1 MRCENFAHSELFC
14 TSMEPHRERFAEL
27 IASDSEAIQPS
38 GAPPG
43 ICKSC
48 IKVRPCTG
56 FGAKKT
62 RASVERQPTK
72 GEFVYL
78 ITLTWWS
85 QWLSVTLT
93 GWGLHRERMSGGGD
107 EIENQAPVFSRVI
120 ASDER
125 ERQHLSDRLD
135 RVFRS
140 I

>member
-1 MRCENFAHSELFC
+1 M
-14 TSMEPHRERFAEL
+14 
-27 IASDSEAIQPS
+27 
-38 GAPPG
+38 
-43 ICKSC
+43 
-48 IKVRPCTG
+48 
-56 FGAKKT
+56 
-62 RASVERQPTK
+62 ERQPTK

-107 EIENQAPVFSRVI
+107 RIENQAPVFSRVI